1 MAETYVVVTE
11 LEFDNL
17 LKFDKGWTK
26 DYQGNELVYSYI
38 TTKNPDVVIKV
49 YSSITNSGT
58 GRKKGADAIRIVA
71 VNTRTNRGIL
81 KATRTYRIVGWE
93 GKIREKVIELIGK
106 IW

>member
-1 MAETYVVVTE
+1 MAETYVIVTE

-38 TTKNPDVVIKV
+38 TTKNPNVVIKV
-49 YSSITNSGT
+49 YSSITRNGV
-58 GRKKGADAIRIVA
+58 GRKKGGDAVRIVA
-71 VNTRTNRGIL
+71 VNTKTNKGIL

-93 GKIREKVIELIGK
+93 DKVKAKVIELIGK